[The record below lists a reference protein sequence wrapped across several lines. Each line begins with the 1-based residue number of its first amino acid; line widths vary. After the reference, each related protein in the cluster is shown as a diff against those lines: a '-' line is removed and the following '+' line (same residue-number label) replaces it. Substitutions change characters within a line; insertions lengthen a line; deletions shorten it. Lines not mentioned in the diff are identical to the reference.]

1 LHGYLTHP
9 LSVIFMWFEIWRER
23 YFI

>member
-1 LHGYLTHP
+1 LTHP